1 MTWTAFAILAMFYNW
16 ISIFVF
22 VSAFVFL
29 SDLYGEALRAT
40 DDLLRGKERTLGEAR
55 GAQKAFQNIFV

>member
-1 MTWTAFAILAMFYNW
+1 MRITLLTIAINFITLNHRRDFGN
-16 ISIFVF
+16 
-22 VSAFVFL
+22 L
-29 SDLYGEALRAT
+29 LYGEAQRAT